1 MNRRLHALS
10 RLSIRTRLAL
20 AYGGAFFCMG
30 LALIA
35 ISYAIVDHSLSPAA
49 TGGPVAKFVAI
60 QGATFAPSNDSQPGI
75 AVARLAPPVASGGVV
90 SGGVVSA
97 PTPGSAVGSVP
108 NPSSLPD
115 PGSVG
120 TKLQSLLTDVRVQTL
135 RSLLLTWAGL
145 TGLMALA
152 AGLFGWLLAA
162 RMLKPLRDITGAARR
177 LSAENL
183 HERIELKGPRD
194 ELKELADTFD
204 GMLGRLDAAFASQ
217 RRFVANAS
225 HELRTPL
232 AIMRAQ
238 IDVAL
243 SDPEVSRSE
252 LIATSRVVHDA
263 VDRCDRLMDGLL
275 MLARGDRGLDAA
287 EPVDLAEAAT
297 RAIDQVS
304 AAASERGIRLRSA
317 LKPAAVRGDQSLL
330 DRMVANLLENAIA
343 HNLPSGWVEV
353 STSNGS
359 DRAWLRVANSGPP
372 VPAEQVPSLFE
383 PFRRLSRD
391 RTASGRGAGLG
402 LSIVRSVARAHG
414 GDARARPRT
423 SGGLT
428 VEVVLPAAPLH
439 AT

>member
-1 MNRRLHALS
+1 M
-10 RLSIRTRLAL
+10 
-20 AYGGAFFCMG
+20 YGGAFFCMG
-30 LALIA
+30 LGLIA

-49 TGGPVAKFVAI
+49 TGGPVSKFVAI
-60 QGATFAPSNDSQPGI
+60 QGATLGLSNSLSNGSQPGI
-75 AVARLAPPVASGGVV
+75 AVARVPPPAVSGGVV
-90 SGGVVSA
+90 SGGVGPV
-97 PTPGSAVGSVP
+97 PDGGSVVGPVP
-108 NPSSLPD
+108 NPGSFPD
-115 PGSVG
+115 PRSVG
-120 TKLQSLLTDVRVQTL
+120 MRLQSLLTDVRVQTL

-145 TGLMALA
+145 TGLMALG

-183 HERIELKGPRD
+183 HERISLEGPRD

-204 GMLGRLDAAFASQ
+204 SMLGRLDEAFSSQ

-243 SDPEVSRSE
+243 SDPAVTRSE

-263 VDRCDRLMDGLL
+263 VDRCGRLMDGLL
-275 MLARGDRGLDAA
+275 ILARSDRGLDGA
-287 EPVDLAEAAT
+287 EPVDLAEAAV

-304 AAASERGIRLRSA
+304 AAAAERGIRLRSA

-330 DRMVANLLENAIA
+330 ERMVANLLENAVA
-343 HNLPSGWVEV
+343 YNLPSGWVEV

-359 DRAWLRVANSGPP
+359 DRARLRVANSGPC
-372 VPAEQVPSLFE
+372 VPPGQVPSLFE
-383 PFRRLSRD
+383 PFRRLSPD
-391 RTASGRGAGLG
+391 RTGSGRGAGLG

-414 GDARARPRT
+414 GDASARPRS

-428 VEVVLPAAPLH
+428 VEVELPAAPLH
-439 AT
+439 APQ

>member
-1 MNRRLHALS
+1 VNRRLLALS

-20 AYGGAFFCMG
+20 VYGGAFFCMG
-30 LALIA
+30 LGLIA

-49 TGGPVAKFVAI
+49 TGRSVARFVAI
-60 QGATFAPSNDSQPGI
+60 QGGAFGLPDDSLPGI
-75 AVARLAPPVASGGVV
+75 TVARVPPPAVSGGVV
-90 SGGVVSA
+90 SGGVDSVA
-97 PTPGSAVGSVP
+97 DPRSAVSVP
-108 NPSSLPD
+108 NPGALPD
-115 PGSVG
+115 AGSVG
-120 TKLQSLLTDVRVQTL
+120 MKLQSLLTDVRVQTL

-145 TGLMALA
+145 TGLMALG

-183 HERIELKGPRD
+183 HERIKLEGRRD

-204 GMLGRLDAAFASQ
+204 SMLGRLDAAFSSQ

-243 SDPEVSRSE
+243 SDPAVTRTE

-263 VDRCDRLMDGLL
+263 VDRCERLMDGLL
-275 MLARGDRGLDAA
+275 VLARSDRGLDAA
-287 EPVDLAEAAT
+287 EPVDLAEAAA
-297 RAIDQVS
+297 RAMDQVS
-304 AAASERGIRLRSA
+304 AAAAERGIQLRSA

-330 DRMVANLLENAIA
+330 DRMVANLLENAVA
-343 HNLPSGWVEV
+343 YNLPSGWVEV
-353 STSNGS
+353 WTSNGS
-359 DRAWLRVANSGPP
+359 DRARLRVANSGPR
-372 VPAEQVPSLFE
+372 VPPEQVTSLFE

-391 RTASGRGAGLG
+391 RTGSGRGAGLG

-414 GDARARPRT
+414 GEARARPRT
-423 SGGLT
+423 SGGLM
-428 VEVVLPAAPLH
+428 VEVELPAAPLH

>member
-1 MNRRLHALS
+1 VNRRLLALS
-10 RLSIRTRLAL
+10 RLSIKTRLAL
-20 AYGGAFFCMG
+20 VYGGAFFCMG
-30 LALIA
+30 LGLIA

-49 TGGPVAKFVAI
+49 TGRSVARFVAI
-60 QGATFAPSNDSQPGI
+60 QGGTFGLPDDSLPGI
-75 AVARLAPPVASGGVV
+75 TVATVPPPAVSGGVV
-90 SGGVVSA
+90 SGGVDSVA
-97 PTPGSAVGSVP
+97 DPRSAVSVL
-108 NPSSLPD
+108 NPGALPD
-115 PGSVG
+115 AGSVG
-120 TKLQSLLTDVRVQTL
+120 MKLQSLLTDVRVQTL

-145 TGLMALA
+145 TGLMALG

-183 HERIELKGPRD
+183 HERIKLEGPRD

-204 GMLGRLDAAFASQ
+204 SMLGRLDAAFSSQ

-243 SDPEVSRSE
+243 SDPAVTRTE

-263 VDRCDRLMDGLL
+263 VDRCERLMDGLL
-275 MLARGDRGLDAA
+275 VLARSDRGLDAA
-287 EPVDLAEAAT
+287 EPVDLAEAAA
-297 RAIDQVS
+297 RAMDQVS
-304 AAASERGIRLRSA
+304 DAAAERGIQLRSA

-330 DRMVANLLENAIA
+330 DRMVANLLENAVA
-343 HNLPSGWVEV
+343 YNLPSGWVEV
-353 STSNGS
+353 WTSNGS
-359 DRAWLRVANSGPP
+359 DRARLRVANSGPR
-372 VPAEQVPSLFE
+372 VPPEQVTSLFE

-391 RTASGRGAGLG
+391 RTGSGRGAGLG

-414 GDARARPRT
+414 GEARARPRT
-423 SGGLT
+423 SGGLM
-428 VEVVLPAAPLH
+428 VEVELPAAPLH

>member
-1 MNRRLHALS
+1 MNRRLLALS

-20 AYGGAFFCMG
+20 VYGGAFFCMG
-30 LALIA
+30 LGLIA

-49 TGGPVAKFVAI
+49 TGGSVARFVAI
-60 QGATFAPSNDSQPGI
+60 QGGTFGLPDDSVPGI
-75 AVARLAPPVASGGVV
+75 TVARVPPPAVSSGVV
-90 SGGVVSA
+90 SGGVDSVA
-97 PTPGSAVGSVP
+97 DPRPAVGPVP
-108 NPSSLPD
+108 NPGALPD
-115 PGSVG
+115 AGSVG
-120 TKLQSLLTDVRVQTL
+120 VRLQSLLTDVRVQTL

-145 TGLMALA
+145 TGLMALG
-152 AGLFGWLLAA
+152 AGLFGWLVAA

-183 HERIELKGPRD
+183 HERIKLKGPRD

-204 GMLGRLDAAFASQ
+204 SMLGRLDAAFSSQ

-243 SDPEVSRSE
+243 SDPAVTRTE

-263 VDRCDRLMDGLL
+263 VDRCERLMDGLL
-275 MLARGDRGLDAA
+275 VLARSDRGLDAA
-287 EPVDLAEAAT
+287 EPVDLAEAAA
-297 RAIDQVS
+297 RAMDQVS
-304 AAASERGIRLRSA
+304 AAAAERGIRLRSA
-317 LKPAAVRGDQSLL
+317 LEPAAVRGDQSLL
-330 DRMVANLLENAIA
+330 DRMVANLLENAVA
-343 HNLPSGWVEV
+343 YNLPSGWVDV
-353 STSNGS
+353 WTSNGS
-359 DRAWLRVANSGPP
+359 DRARLRVANIGPR
-372 VPAEQVPSLFE
+372 VPPEQVPSLFE

-391 RTASGRGAGLG
+391 RTGSGRGAGLG

-428 VEVVLPAAPLH
+428 VEVELPSAQLPA
-439 AT
+439 T

>member
-1 MNRRLHALS
+1 VNRRLLALS
-10 RLSIRTRLAL
+10 RLSIKTRLAL
-20 AYGGAFFCMG
+20 VYGGAFFCMG
-30 LALIA
+30 LGLIA

-49 TGGPVAKFVAI
+49 TGRSVARFVAI
-60 QGATFAPSNDSQPGI
+60 QGGTFGLPDDSLPGI
-75 AVARLAPPVASGGVV
+75 TVATVPPPAVSGGVV
-90 SGGVVSA
+90 SGGVDSVA
-97 PTPGSAVGSVP
+97 DPRSAVSVL
-108 NPSSLPD
+108 NPGALPD
-115 PGSVG
+115 AGSVG
-120 TKLQSLLTDVRVQTL
+120 MKLQSLLTDVRVQTL

-145 TGLMALA
+145 TGLMALG

-183 HERIELKGPRD
+183 HERIKLEGPRD

-204 GMLGRLDAAFASQ
+204 SMLGRLDAAFSSQ

-243 SDPEVSRSE
+243 SDPAVTRTE

-263 VDRCDRLMDGLL
+263 VDRCERLMDGLL
-275 MLARGDRGLDAA
+275 VLARSDRGLDAA
-287 EPVDLAEAAT
+287 EPVDLAEAAA
-297 RAIDQVS
+297 RAMDQVS
-304 AAASERGIRLRSA
+304 DAAAERGIQLRSA

-330 DRMVANLLENAIA
+330 DRMVANLLENAVA
-343 HNLPSGWVEV
+343 YNLPSGWVEV
-353 STSNGS
+353 WTSNGS
-359 DRAWLRVANSGPP
+359 GRARLRVANSGPR
-372 VPAEQVPSLFE
+372 VPPEQVTSLFE

-391 RTASGRGAGLG
+391 RTGSGRGAGLG

-414 GDARARPRT
+414 GEARARPRT
-423 SGGLT
+423 SGGLM
-428 VEVVLPAAPLH
+428 VEVELPAAPLH

>member
-1 MNRRLHALS
+1 VNRRLLALS
-10 RLSIRTRLAL
+10 RLSIKTRLAL
-20 AYGGAFFCMG
+20 VYGGAFFCMG
-30 LALIA
+30 LGLIA

-49 TGGPVAKFVAI
+49 TGRSVARFVAI
-60 QGATFAPSNDSQPGI
+60 QGGTFGLPDDSLPGI
-75 AVARLAPPVASGGVV
+75 TVATVPPPAVSGGVV
-90 SGGVVSA
+90 SGGVDSVA
-97 PTPGSAVGSVP
+97 DPRSAVSVL
-108 NPSSLPD
+108 NPGALPD
-115 PGSVG
+115 AGSVG
-120 TKLQSLLTDVRVQTL
+120 MKLQSLLTDVRVQTL

-145 TGLMALA
+145 TGLMALG

-183 HERIELKGPRD
+183 HERIKLEGPRD

-204 GMLGRLDAAFASQ
+204 SMLGRLDAAFSSQ

-243 SDPEVSRSE
+243 SDPAVTRTE
-252 LIATSRVVHDA
+252 LIATSHVVHDA
-263 VDRCDRLMDGLL
+263 VDRCERLMDGLL
-275 MLARGDRGLDAA
+275 VLARSDRGLDAA
-287 EPVDLAEAAT
+287 EPVDLAEAAA
-297 RAIDQVS
+297 RAMDQVS
-304 AAASERGIRLRSA
+304 DAAAERGIQLRSA

-330 DRMVANLLENAIA
+330 DRMVANLLENAVA
-343 HNLPSGWVEV
+343 YNLPSGWVEV
-353 STSNGS
+353 WTSNGS
-359 DRAWLRVANSGPP
+359 DRARLRVANSGPR
-372 VPAEQVPSLFE
+372 VPPEQVTSLFE

-391 RTASGRGAGLG
+391 RTGSGRGAGLG

-414 GDARARPRT
+414 GEARARPRT
-423 SGGLT
+423 SGGLM
-428 VEVVLPAAPLH
+428 VEVELPAAPLH

>member
-1 MNRRLHALS
+1 VNRRLLALS
-10 RLSIRTRLAL
+10 RLSIKTRLAL
-20 AYGGAFFCMG
+20 VYGGAFFCMG
-30 LALIA
+30 LGLIA

-49 TGGPVAKFVAI
+49 TGRSVARFVAI
-60 QGATFAPSNDSQPGI
+60 QGGTFGLPDDSLPGI
-75 AVARLAPPVASGGVV
+75 TVATVPPPAVSGGVV
-90 SGGVVSA
+90 SGGVDSVA
-97 PTPGSAVGSVP
+97 DPRSAVSVL
-108 NPSSLPD
+108 NPGALPD
-115 PGSVG
+115 AGSVG
-120 TKLQSLLTDVRVQTL
+120 MKLQSLLTDVRVQTL

-145 TGLMALA
+145 TGLMALG

-183 HERIELKGPRD
+183 HERIKLEGPRD

-204 GMLGRLDAAFASQ
+204 SMLGRLDAAFSSQ

-243 SDPEVSRSE
+243 SDPAVTRTE

-263 VDRCDRLMDGLL
+263 VDRCERLMDGLL
-275 MLARGDRGLDAA
+275 VLARSDRGLDAA
-287 EPVDLAEAAT
+287 EPVDLAEAAA
-297 RAIDQVS
+297 RAMDQVS
-304 AAASERGIRLRSA
+304 DAAAERGIQLRSA

-330 DRMVANLLENAIA
+330 DRMVANLLENAVA
-343 HNLPSGWVEV
+343 YNLPSGWVEV
-353 STSNGS
+353 WTGNGS
-359 DRAWLRVANSGPP
+359 DRARLRVANSGPR
-372 VPAEQVPSLFE
+372 VPPEQVTSLFE

-391 RTASGRGAGLG
+391 RTGSGRGAGLG

-414 GDARARPRT
+414 GEARARPRT
-423 SGGLT
+423 SGGLM
-428 VEVVLPAAPLH
+428 VEVELPAAPLH